1 MRNVSDRYHLGDN
14 KVKEKHSLKK
24 KKNKKKKK
32 CVK

>member
-24 KKNKKKKK
+24 KKKKKS
-32 CVK
+32 VK